1 MLTRDFHF
9 LCASVWLLCNFKFFY
24 NYFYKPKQKY
34 VDWTNEGKKG
44 QSCRLLMPE
53 ECHSIFLN
61 VIINI
66 IHLDNQIIKGRL
78 EPGKTKTNTEDNTQE
93 FPAELKQRH
102 IPGSKR
108 LLRGLNITRCA
119 QQKGS
124 QTPLKG
130 PLRKDRSE
138 KALESMQRS
147 PWGPPS
153 PHPHI
158 SLRLN
163 SLSENIFYTA
173 DIKRKRSLSRCAVP
187 SPHMVLLWRE
197 ALWGRV
203 QIPQPQVR
211 PLTTNSNKGMVG
223 FRFPCSRGTL
233 NNYDRLPAHANIQ

>member
-108 LLRGLNITRCA
+108 FLRGLNITRCA
-119 QQKGS
+119 QQKG
-124 QTPLKG
+124 K
-130 PLRKDRSE
+130 
-138 KALESMQRS
+138 
-147 PWGPPS
+147 
-153 PHPHI
+153 
-158 SLRLN
+158 
-163 SLSENIFYTA
+163 
-173 DIKRKRSLSRCAVP
+173 
-187 SPHMVLLWRE
+187 
-197 ALWGRV
+197 
-203 QIPQPQVR
+203 VR
-211 PLTTNSNKGMVG
+211 HH
-223 FRFPCSRGTL
+223 SRGPSERTGQRRRW
-233 NNYDRLPAHANIQ
+233 NQCSARPGAPPLPTPTSLLG